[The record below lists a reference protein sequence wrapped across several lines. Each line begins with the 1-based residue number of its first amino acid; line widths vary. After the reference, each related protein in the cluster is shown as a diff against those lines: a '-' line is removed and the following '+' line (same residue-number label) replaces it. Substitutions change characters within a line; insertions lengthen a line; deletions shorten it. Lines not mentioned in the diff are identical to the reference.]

1 MGVADIGLVGG
12 QSPDFPGEGDWLPD
26 SPCSRQQCGVGGR
39 ACTWGS
45 DGLDLNRL
53 LTHKEC

>member
-1 MGVADIGLVGG
+1 MADIGLVGG